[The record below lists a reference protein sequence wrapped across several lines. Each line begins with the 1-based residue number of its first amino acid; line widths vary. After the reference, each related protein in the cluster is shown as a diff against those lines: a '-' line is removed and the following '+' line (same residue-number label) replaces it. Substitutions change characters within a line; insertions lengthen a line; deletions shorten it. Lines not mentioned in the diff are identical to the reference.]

1 MKVYGQ
7 TDPPEYKV
15 EDVNVPIATYWGE
28 NDYLASKEVGI
39 VGSGYAYSSFQI
51 STLYFTQNNLV
62 YQVSFR
68 RQETNIS
75 LFQDYIRML
84 KEFPMLMLRG

>member
-51 STLYFTQNNLV
+51 STYYFTQKYLEFTKFH
-62 YQVSFR
+62 SEDR
-68 RQETNIS
+68 RQIFPCFRTIS
-75 LFQDYIRML
+75 
-84 KEFPMLMLRG
+84 GC

>member
-39 VGSGYAYSSFQI
+39 VGSG
-51 STLYFTQNNLV
+51 
-62 YQVSFR
+62 
-68 RQETNIS
+68 
-75 LFQDYIRML
+75 
-84 KEFPMLMLRG
+84 